1 MYHKYFQ
8 KLQNVEN
15 FLKIVKTS
23 YNLLLEKTVKKNIIR
38 KNKGGVYL
46 NINFIKQD
54 KQLIVE
60 ITEEIDHHVAEKIR
74 RKVDDEITR
83 YMPRKTI
90 FDFSRVS
97 FMDSAGIGMII
108 GRYKMM
114 KLIGGSLEII
124 NISSTVRRILEMS
137 GINKIIPME
146 DKREVV

>member
-1 MYHKYFQ
+1 M
-8 KLQNVEN
+8 
-15 FLKIVKTS
+15 
-23 YNLLLEKTVKKNIIR
+23 NIIYQ
-38 KNKGGVYL
+38 KA
-46 NINFIKQD
+46 D

-90 FDFSRVS
+90 FDFGRVS

-114 KLIGGSLEII
+114 KLIGGEMEIV
-124 NISSTVRRILEMS
+124 NISPNVKKILEMS
-137 GINKIIPME
+137 GISKIISMKE
-146 DKREVV
+146 KRVS

>member
-1 MYHKYFQ
+1 MEK
-8 KLQNVEN
+8 NVNKTIIHIEE
-15 FLKIVKTS
+15 KIK
-23 YNLLLEKTVKKNIIR
+23 
-38 KNKGGVYL
+38 KGGLYV
-46 NINFIKQD
+46 NINFDRED
-54 KQLIVE
+54 KQLVVE

-74 RKVDDEITR
+74 RKVDNEITR

-124 NISSTVRRILEMS
+124 NISQTVRRILEMS
-137 GINKIIPME
+137 GVNKIIPMAG
-146 DKREVV
+146 

>member
-1 MYHKYFQ
+1 M
-8 KLQNVEN
+8 
-15 FLKIVKTS
+15 
-23 YNLLLEKTVKKNIIR
+23 
-38 KNKGGVYL
+38 YL

-90 FDFSRVS
+90 FDFSRVT
-97 FMDSAGIGMII
+97 FMDSAGIGMLI

-114 KLIGGSLEII
+114 RLIGGSLEIV
-124 NISSTVRRILEMS
+124 NAGSTVSRILEMS
-137 GINKIIPME
+137 GINKIIPIEKMAM
-146 DKREVV
+146 